1 MHKDLKIESTL
12 PLQNSSLVSK
22 MKLPLL
28 LTSLLLV
35 TACSGRPTEPEV
47 LVTTEYLKQSVP
59 IQERPKAVQFPPV
72 DWFVITEENLEE
84 KIAEINS
91 KTGNTVMFVITPKGY
106 ENLALGI
113 AELRR
118 YVKDQQ
124 AIIGYY
130 EDALTEEEKSEDI
143 SENNS
148 ENN

>member
-1 MHKDLKIESTL
+1 MHKDLKIGSMQQST
-12 PLQNSSLVSK
+12 SSFPGSK
-22 MKLPLL
+22 TKLLLLATIPLL
-28 LTSLLLV
+28 L

-47 LVTTEYLKQSVP
+47 VVTTEYQEQSIP

-72 DWFVITEENLEE
+72 DWFVITEENFEAKAEE
-84 KIAEINS
+84 IRG
-91 KTGNTVMFVITPKGY
+91 KTGNVVIFAITPKGY

-130 EDALTEEEKSEDI
+130 EEALAPDEPEPAPED
-143 SENNS
+143 
-148 ENN
+148 

>member
-1 MHKDLKIESTL
+1 MHKDWKTELTT
-12 PLQNSSLVSK
+12 PLTNLLEGSK
-22 MKLPLL
+22 VKLL
-28 LTSLLLV
+28 LLLISPILL
-35 TACSGRPTEPEV
+35 TACGGRTPEAEV
-47 LVTTEYLKQSVP
+47 VVTTQYQEQNIP

-91 KTGNTVMFVITPKGY
+91 KTGNVVVFAITPKGY

-124 AIIGYY
+124 AIIAYY
-130 EDALTEEEKSEDI
+130 EEALTPEEPKEPEVT
-143 SENNS
+143 E
-148 ENN
+148 

>member
-1 MHKDLKIESTL
+1 MHKDWKTELTQR
-12 PLQNSSLVSK
+12 LQNLLAGSK
-22 MKLPLL
+22 AKLLLLAMSPLL
-28 LTSLLLV
+28 LT
-35 TACSGRPTEPEV
+35 ACGARIPEPEV
-47 LVTTEYLKQSVP
+47 VVTTEYQEQNIPV
-59 IQERPKAVQFPPV
+59 QERPKAVQFPPV

-124 AIIGYY
+124 AIIAYY
-130 EDALTEEEKSEDI
+130 EEALTPEEPKVEVPTE
-143 SENNS
+143 
-148 ENN
+148 